1 MLVGIILEIVAI
13 TLLASGFPVGV
24 PSVLLGLG
32 LGLVMPEFLV
42 MFVKLSHHCQRGTAN
57 TTHLLA
63 SEVGFA
69 SGIAVA
75 CYFDLEADK
84 MLYTGQVVAV
94 IALILFILVT
104 YPYYKRKKVR

>member
-1 MLVGIILEIVAI
+1 MTRNSGI
-13 TLLASGFPVGV
+13 TN
-24 PSVLLGLG
+24 PSPKPKSMEGTPTG
-32 LGLVMPEFLV
+32 KPE
-42 MFVKLSHHCQRGTAN
+42 
-57 TTHLLA
+57 A

-94 IALILFILVT
+94 IALIFFILVT